1 MGFTDD
7 EEHGPQPYRAGA
19 VGPRRVE
26 VITGQDRRRRWSPED
41 KTRIIAESMNP
52 GANVSAVAR
61 QNGVSIG
68 LLHYWRR
75 CAREG
80 VVRTMRFVP
89 VTVADDPPA
98 APSAMPP
105 SAAWSE
111 PARSCIEIELGGVR
125 IRVNGA
131 VDPEALRVVMLAVRA
146 AR

>member
-1 MGFTDD
+1 VGLPDD

-26 VITGQDRRRRWSPED
+26 VITGHDRRRRWSPED
-41 KTRIIAESMNP
+41 KTRIIAESMHP

-89 VTVADDPPA
+89 VSVADDARAPPA
-98 APSAMPP
+98 S
-105 SAAWSE
+105 WSD
-111 PARSCIEIELGGVR
+111 PARSCIEIELGGVC

-131 VDPEALRVVMLAVRA
+131 VDAEALRVVMSAVRA

>member
-7 EEHGPQPYRAGA
+7 EEHAPQPYRAGA

-41 KTRIIAESMNP
+41 KARIIEESMNP

-89 VTVADDPPA
+89 VTVADEAPAPP
-98 APSAMPP
+98 P
-105 SAAWSE
+105 AAWSE
-111 PARSCIEIELGGVR
+111 PARSCIEIELGGVC

-131 VDPEALRVVMLAVRA
+131 VDAEALRVVMLAVRA

>member
-7 EEHGPQPYRAGA
+7 QEREPQPYRAGA

-41 KTRIIAESMNP
+41 KDRIIAESMNP

-89 VTVADDPPA
+89 VTLAADEATAPPA
-98 APSAMPP
+98 MARAP
-105 SAAWSE
+105 AWSE

-125 IRVNGA
+125 IRVNGS
-131 VDPEALRVVMLAVRA
+131 VDAEALRVVMLAVRA